1 MSNGEK
7 LGGGEAV
14 ELGERSRDEER
25 GIGVRMIRAE
35 SELMGGATIWRRKRM
50 KFLSS
55 CGS

>member
-35 SELMGGATIWRRKRM
+35 SELMGGRPFGGEK
-50 KFLSS
+50 
-55 CGS
+55 G